1 MKREGRQHGLV
12 RTYGFLEN
20 FSKSPSPA
28 RHLFDF
34 PPTAGL
40 FTKVPSKPNNHS
52 KFTSKCSRSRCFSCR
67 SHPVS
72 KSSTKS
78 KKSQKIRSHDG
89 ALEYWQEGLRGFGR
103 GFGGDSA
110 SRVLDEMMGSERG
123 GKDDECE
130 LYGSDHECGNDD
142 VNKMSILEVFEDRRV
157 DSAGEV
163 DGIVFDFFDDRG
175 DGGIESDDIEGEI
188 DEVLCIVDDEE
199 EDWDFVGFDFDQ
211 ADGEEGWALVGG
223 M

>member
-12 RTYGFLEN
+12 RTYGFLEI

-52 KFTSKCSRSRCFSCR
+52 KFTNKCSRSRCSSCR

-78 KKSQKIRSHDG
+78 KKSHKIRSHD
-89 ALEYWQEGLRGFGR
+89 ASMEYWQEGIRGFGR

-110 SRVLDEMMGSERG
+110 SCVLDEMMGSERG
-123 GKDDECE
+123 GEDDECE
-130 LYGSDHECGNDD
+130 LYGSDHECG
-142 VNKMSILEVFEDRRV
+142 
-157 DSAGEV
+157 
-163 DGIVFDFFDDRG
+163 
-175 DGGIESDDIEGEI
+175 SDDIEGEI

-199 EDWDFVGFDFDQ
+199 EDWDLVGFVFDQ

-223 M
+223 ML